1 MQAVD
6 FGTSGK
12 AEAGDHVLLTFG
24 GTVNPDL
31 ILSGWD
37 GSATS
42 ITAHIQTYNSA
53 DWLFFY
59 DAADTNWLSG
69 LGGVDLVANYANP
82 GGVTFPNSQMSVSG
96 NTVTIVL
103 GTPSGLVHKVHS
115 AEDMIWWT
123 YNGTITESG
132 ASDIDF

>member
-1 MQAVD
+1 VSHRRPVRAPADVQAVD

-31 ILSGWD
+31 ILAGWD

-69 LGGVDLVANYANP
+69 LGGVDLVAHYTNP
-82 GGVTFPNSQMSVSG
+82 ADVAVPTPQM
-96 NTVTIVL
+96 
-103 GTPSGLVHKVHS
+103 KR
-115 AEDMIWWT
+115 
-123 YNGTITESG
+123 
-132 ASDIDF
+132 